1 MDGIG
6 VLAAINTLH
15 YLTSFLYRSEMLPI
29 PDWNAD
35 IILLTHR
42 VLTKAADIIRFDYG
56 ADSTFHFDMVTSAVL
71 GLVHAVPV
79 CLKPAVLEPT
89 SWEINSQVSHHQT
102 LSDCAAHIIIR
113 LFNGVIPDND
123 FCVIILRVCGL

>member
-1 MDGIG
+1 
-6 VLAAINTLH
+6 
-15 YLTSFLYRSEMLPI
+15 MLPI